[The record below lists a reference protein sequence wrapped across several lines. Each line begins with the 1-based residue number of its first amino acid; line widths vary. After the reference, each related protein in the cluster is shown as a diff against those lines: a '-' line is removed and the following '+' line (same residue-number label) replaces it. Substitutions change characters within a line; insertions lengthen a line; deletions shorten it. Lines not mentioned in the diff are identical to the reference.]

1 MIRLGGSQDGVPLI
15 GKDQGVCLP
24 RSLSDL
30 DHDCDDATSSL
41 SDEETKKQVNDKLNM
56 LCFITNTVGGLCTM
70 ALGDDVVVGDG
81 QDIDNNFEYEVSHSA
96 DDLPTEIEEL
106 TTVLASQD
114 KLIKLAA

>member
-1 MIRLGGSQDGVPLI
+1 
-15 GKDQGVCLP
+15 
-24 RSLSDL
+24 
-30 DHDCDDATSSL
+30 
-41 SDEETKKQVNDKLNM
+41 
-56 LCFITNTVGGLCTM
+56 M

-81 QDIDNNFEYEVSHSA
+81 QDIDNNFEYEVSHFA